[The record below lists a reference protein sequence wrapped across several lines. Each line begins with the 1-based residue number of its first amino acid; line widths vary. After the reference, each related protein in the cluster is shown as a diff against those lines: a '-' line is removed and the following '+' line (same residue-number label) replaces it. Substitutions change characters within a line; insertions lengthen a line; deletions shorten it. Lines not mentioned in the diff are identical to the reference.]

1 MINIKSLRYFYFG
14 NSLDNIIKVNLLKY
28 KYISYVF
35 MWNNDRQKAFEI
47 KKYCKKNNIKFY
59 ISNNV
64 NFAKNIKAD
73 GIHISRF
80 DRNTNYI
87 NREKFDV
94 IGTTHNQ
101 LDYYFKKQQGCKS
114 LFISPIF
121 KTKKYSENKVLG
133 TIKFNLLSKDW
144 NKPVYALGG
153 ISKKNI
159 IKIINTNAVGIG
171 GVNYIESLK

>member
-1 MINIKSLRYFYFG
+1 MNIKNLRYFYFG
-14 NSLDNIIKVNLLKY
+14 DNLDNIIKVNLAKY
-28 KYISYVF
+28 KYISYIF
-35 MWNNDRQKAFEI
+35 IWNNNKQKAFEI

-80 DRNTNYI
+80 DRKINYI
-87 NREKFDV
+87 NKDKFDI
-94 IGTTHNQ
+94 IGTSHNQ

-121 KTKKYSENKVLG
+121 KTKKYSENNVLG
-133 TIKFNLLSKDW
+133 TIKFNLLSKNW
-144 NKPVYALGG
+144 IMPVYALGG
-153 ISKKNI
+153 INKKNI
-159 IKIINTNAVGIG
+159 IKLTRTRTVGIG
-171 GVNYIESLK
+171 GITYIETIK